1 MTSRKEV
8 SDLTLRFQARTLNI
22 YRKLFFDL
30 QERDYSVELRD
41 RAAKLAK
48 AVKEEDYTEA
58 KSQADNITYLFKLA
72 FQANLILPT
81 VYQGLA
87 IDGMTLSATIEEAIN
102 GELAPD
108 PEPEIIPVEDI
119 PAAVRKYIPGGEK

>member
-1 MTSRKEV
+1 MTSRKEI

-30 QERDYSVELRD
+30 QERDYSIELRD

-48 AVKEEDYTEA
+48 AVKEENYAEA

-102 GELAPD
+102 GELGPD
-108 PEPEIIPVEDI
+108 PEPEIIPVEKI
-119 PAAVRKYIPGGEK
+119 PEAVRNYIPGGEK

>member
-1 MTSRKEV
+1 MTSRKEI

-48 AVKEEDYTEA
+48 AVKEENYVEA

-72 FQANLILPT
+72 FQANLILPN

>member
-1 MTSRKEV
+1 MTNRKEI

-72 FQANLILPT
+72 FQANLILPN

-87 IDGMTLSATIEEAIN
+87 IDGMTLSATIDEAIN
-102 GELAPD
+102 GEIGPD
-108 PEPEIIPVEDI
+108 PEPEIIPVEKI

>member
-1 MTSRKEV
+1 MTSRKEI
-8 SDLTLRFQARTLNI
+8 SDLTLRFQARTLNV

-41 RAAKLAK
+41 RAAKLQK
-48 AVKEEDYTEA
+48 AVKAEDYAEA

-102 GELAPD
+102 GEIGPD

>member
-1 MTSRKEV
+1 MTTRKEI
-8 SDLTLRFQARTLNI
+8 SDLTLRFQARTLNV

-119 PAAVRKYIPGGEK
+119 PAAVRKYIPGGAK

>member
-1 MTSRKEV
+1 MTSRKEI

-30 QERDYSVELRD
+30 QEREYSVELRD

-48 AVKEEDYTEA
+48 AVKEEDYKKK
-58 KSQADNITYLFKLA
+58 KSQADNITYLFKLC
-72 FQANLILPT
+72 FQANLILPQ

-87 IDGMTLSATIEEAIN
+87 IDGMTLSATIEEAI
-102 GELAPD
+102 L
-108 PEPEIIPVEDI
+108 I
-119 PAAVRKYIPGGEK
+119 

>member
-8 SDLTLRFQARTLNI
+8 SDLTLRFQARTLNV

>member
-1 MTSRKEV
+1 MTSRKEI

-30 QERDYSVELRD
+30 QERDYSIELRD

-48 AVKEEDYTEA
+48 AVKEENYTEA

-72 FQANLILPT
+72 FQANLILPQ

-87 IDGMTLSATIEEAIN
+87 IDGMTLSATIDEAIN
-102 GELAPD
+102 GEIGPD
-108 PEPEIIPVEDI
+108 PEPEIIPVEKI
-119 PAAVRKYIPGGEK
+119 PEAVRKYIPGGEK

>member
-8 SDLTLRFQARTLNI
+8 SDLTLRFQARTLNV

-48 AVKEEDYTEA
+48 AVKEEDYPEA

>member
-1 MTSRKEV
+1 MTSRKEIT
-8 SDLTLRFQARTLNI
+8 DLTLRFQARTLNI

-41 RAAKLAK
+41 RAAKLQK
-48 AVKEEDYTEA
+48 AVKDEDYAEA

-72 FQANLILPT
+72 FQANLILPN

-102 GELAPD
+102 GELGPD
-108 PEPEIIPVEDI
+108 PEPEIIPIEKI
-119 PAAVRKYIPGGEK
+119 PAVVKKYMPGGEK

>member
-1 MTSRKEV
+1 MTSRKEL
-8 SDLTLRFQARTLNI
+8 SELTLRFQARTLNI

-30 QERDYSVELRD
+30 QEREYSVELRD

-48 AVKEEDYTEA
+48 AIKDEDYPEA
-58 KSQADNITYLFKLA
+58 KSQADNITYLFKLC

-87 IDGMTLSATIEEAIN
+87 VDGLTLSATIEEAIN
-102 GELAPD
+102 GEIGP
-108 PEPEIIPVEDI
+108 
-119 PAAVRKYIPGGEK
+119 

>member
-8 SDLTLRFQARTLNI
+8 SDLTLRFQARTLNV

-119 PAAVRKYIPGGEK
+119 PAAVRKYIPGGEN

>member
-1 MTSRKEV
+1 MTSRKEI

-30 QERDYSVELRD
+30 QERDYSIELRD
-41 RAAKLAK
+41 RAAKLQK
-48 AVKEEDYTEA
+48 AVKEEDYAEA

-102 GELAPD
+102 GELGPD

-119 PAAVRKYIPGGEK
+119 PAAVKKYIPGGEK

>member
-1 MTSRKEV
+1 MTSRKEI

-48 AVKEEDYTEA
+48 AVKEENYAEA

-72 FQANLILPT
+72 FQANLILPN

-102 GELAPD
+102 GEIGPD
-108 PEPEIIPVEDI
+108 PETEIIPVEKI
-119 PAAVRKYIPGGEK
+119 PEAVRKYIPGGQK

>member
-1 MTSRKEV
+1 MTSRKEI

-30 QERDYSVELRD
+30 QEREYSVELRD
-41 RAAKLAK
+41 RAATHAK
-48 AVKEEDYTEA
+48 AEKEENYTEA
-58 KSQADNITYLFKLA
+58 KSQAANITYLFKLA
-72 FQANLILPT
+72 FQANLILPN

-102 GELAPD
+102 GEIGPD
-108 PEPEIIPVEDI
+108 PEPEIIPVEKI
-119 PAAVRKYIPGGEK
+119 PEAVRKYIPGGEK

>member
-1 MTSRKEV
+1 MTNRKEI

-48 AVKEEDYTEA
+48 AVKEENYTEA

-72 FQANLILPT
+72 FQANLILPN

-102 GELAPD
+102 GELGPD
-108 PEPEIIPVEDI
+108 PEPVIIPVEEI
-119 PAAVRKYIPGGEK
+119 PATVRKYIPGGEK

>member
-1 MTSRKEV
+1 MTTRKEI
-8 SDLTLRFQARTLNI
+8 SDLTLRFQARTLNV

>member
-1 MTSRKEV
+1 MTSKKEV
-8 SDLTLRFQARTLNI
+8 SDLTLRFQARTLNV

-48 AVKEEDYTEA
+48 AVKDEDYTEA
-58 KSQADNITYLFKLA
+58 KDQADNITYLFKLA

-87 IDGMTLSATIEEAIN
+87 IDGLTLSATIEEAIN
-102 GELAPD
+102 GELGPD

-119 PAAVRKYIPGGEK
+119 PTAVRKYIPGGEK

>member
-1 MTSRKEV
+1 MTSRQEV
-8 SDLTLRFQARTLNI
+8 SDLTLRVQARTLNV

>member
-1 MTSRKEV
+1 MTSRKEI
-8 SDLTLRFQARTLNI
+8 SDLTLRFQARTLNV

-48 AVKEEDYTEA
+48 AVKEEDYAEA

>member
-1 MTSRKEV
+1 MTSRKEL
-8 SDLTLRFQARTLNI
+8 SELTLRFQARTLNI

-30 QERDYSVELRD
+30 QEREYSVELRD

-48 AVKEEDYTEA
+48 AIKDEDYPEA
-58 KSQADNITYLFKLA
+58 KSQTDNITYLFKLC

-87 IDGMTLSATIEEAIN
+87 VDGLTLSATIEEAIN
-102 GELAPD
+102 GEIGPD

-119 PAAVRKYIPGGEK
+119 PRVVKKYIPGGEK

>member
-1 MTSRKEV
+1 MTNRKEI

-102 GELAPD
+102 GELGPD
-108 PEPEIIPVEDI
+108 PEPEIIPVENI

>member
-1 MTSRKEV
+1 MTSRKEI

-30 QERDYSVELRD
+30 QERDYSIELRD

-48 AVKEEDYTEA
+48 AVKEENYTEA

-87 IDGMTLSATIEEAIN
+87 IDGMTLSATIEEAVN
-102 GELAPD
+102 GELGPD
-108 PEPEIIPVEDI
+108 PEPEIIPVEKI
-119 PAAVRKYIPGGEK
+119 PDAVRKYIPGGEN

>member
-1 MTSRKEV
+1 MTSKKEI

-30 QERDYSVELRD
+30 QERDYSIEIRD

-48 AVKEEDYTEA
+48 AVKAEDYVEA
-58 KSQADNITYLFKLA
+58 KSQADNITYLFKLC

-87 IDGMTLSATIEEAIN
+87 VDGLTLSATIEEAIN
-102 GELAPD
+102 GEIGPD
-108 PEPEIIPVEDI
+108 PEPEIVPVEEIPVV
-119 PAAVRKYIPGGEK
+119 VRKYIPGGEK

>member
-1 MTSRKEV
+1 MTSRKEIA
-8 SDLTLRFQARTLNI
+8 DLTLRFQARTLNI